1 MVFSPSGSFVDIFGV
16 MCLAGLC
23 IGFLCFMYRIIYG
36 LFCYNGIKIYNRS
49 ESDINDANTND
60 NVDVVVST
68 INTVSFVNEYD
79 ITNIPNVSYVNREDE
94 FDIDNEKNLPVATIV

>member
-36 LFCYNGIKIYNRS
+36 LFCYNGIKVYNRS
-49 ESDINDANTND
+49 ESDIKDANTND

-68 INTVSFVNEYD
+68 ININPYHTVSCVNIHKD
-79 ITNIPNVSYVNREDE
+79 SI
-94 FDIDNEKNLPVATIV
+94 IDNDNDLPIATIV